1 MASAQKS
8 KKKKT
13 NDPAALAKKLSRN
26 EKLTCGKRA
35 LGPKP
40 QLKSEERKIVTAES
54 INRPRQKG

>member
-8 KKKKT
+8 KKKT